1 MRSCSC
7 SLSTIACGAVYEPW
21 PLRPGSGLAC
31 RPNRARR
38 NSLRPEGCPWATPL
52 RRAAS
57 GHGCIAMLRLG
68 CRAVCT
74 ALAPE
79 APARCSA
86 RSSRVGRP
94 REPGA
99 ASRAASPR
107 RRAASSEA
115 PWSGCC
121 GCRTPEGAWP
131 GACPRAR
138 PRPARSAS
146 GARRA
151 WARRR
156 TTTTPALSAA
166 GCACACGKRCKCEHW
181 VTDAPKRPPLA
192 LSVPLLEAGA
202 CPPVPVPPWHYR

>member
-7 SLSTIACGAVYEPW
+7 SLSTIACGAVYEPPW

-38 NSLRPEGCPWATPL
+38 NSLRPEGGPWTTPL
-52 RRAAS
+52 RRGLGPWLHRNAAAR
-57 GHGCIAMLRLG
+57 I
-68 CRAVCT
+68 CRTVCT

-181 VTDAPKRPPLA
+181 VTDAPKRPPQASRAPGWGMPSCACAPVA
-192 LSVPLLEAGA
+192 L
-202 CPPVPVPPWHYR
+202 

>member
-7 SLSTIACGAVYEPW
+7 SLSTIACGAVYKPW

-31 RPNRARR
+31 RPNRAHR
-38 NSLRPEGCPWATPL
+38 NSLRPEGGPWTTPL

-94 REPGA
+94 REPGIARSLA
-99 ASRAASPR
+99 APPR
-107 RRAASSEA
+107 RKQRSALVRLLRLSN
-115 PWSGCC
+115 
-121 GCRTPEGAWP
+121 
-131 GACPRAR
+131 PRRCVAGGM
-138 PRPARSAS
+138 PARSPASCALCKWREASVGTPKDHHHTCLVCVRLRLCVWKTLQMRELGDRRPQTTAS
-146 GARRA
+146 GA
-151 WARRR
+151 
-156 TTTTPALSAA
+156 L
-166 GCACACGKRCKCEHW
+166 CAS
-181 VTDAPKRPPLA
+181 P
-192 LSVPLLEAGA
+192 
-202 CPPVPVPPWHYR
+202 